1 MSIKEQFE
9 KTEKLYH
16 FTSFDTAL
24 KIIESN
30 HLRYGRLN
38 NMNDIHENDKIVLV
52 DAKNHPTDKFPSDVL
67 DELYDEIYKYR
78 QISLTADDNEG
89 DKDGFDL
96 HQMWGLYADKGEGVC
111 LIFDKKELEK
121 GFGSA
126 TLHDRV
132 SYDKTVDSYYISLS
146 NTADKVSVE
155 IREHANEIFFHKRR
169 EWEHEQEYRLLRRCP
184 IATREEYLFLGHA
197 LKFVILSSRLHNLD
211 EVLYFKKIKNIKD
224 KIEKTEKAR
233 NRGEVGRIPV
243 LVYGNGLLDYA
254 LCTEDGTEE
263 LWNSNDGYDVLI
275 VGENCELE
283 L

>member
-1 MSIKEQFE
+1 MYSK
-9 KTEKLYH
+9 
-16 FTSFDTAL
+16 FDN
-24 KIIESN
+24 SN
-30 HLRYGRLN
+30 
-38 NMNDIHENDKIVLV
+38 I
-52 DAKNHPTDKFPSDVL
+52 P
-67 DELYDEIYKYR
+67 
-78 QISLTADDNEG
+78 
-89 DKDGFDL
+89 
-96 HQMWGLYADKGEGVC
+96 
-111 LIFDKKELEK
+111 
-121 GFGSA
+121 
-126 TLHDRV
+126 
-132 SYDKTVDSYYISLS
+132 LS
-146 NTADKVSVE
+146 VANE
-155 IREHANEIFFHKRR
+155 IREHVDKLFFHKRI

-184 IATREEYLFLGHA
+184 LATREEYLFLGHA

-243 LVYGNGLLDYA
+243 LVYGNGLLNYA